1 MSNSTEL
8 RNQRKTSSS
17 SRFEVEKVEEN
28 KLAENL
34 KMIDSDSVDDRAV
47 FLNKDE
53 LDSSQKSGILH
64 NDKQTVKR
72 YIDDEYFDF
81 GTEKSTQHKSVYFDS
96 KLNDEEKEPL
106 NDESSNK
113 DDTNSNTGCFAIN
126 YDERNQPVSI
136 TLNLNKTSVNSY
148 NNCFRDF
155 RTSAFY
161 QKLLAEFIGNFLNY
175 SFIEF
180 QQN

>member
-1 MSNSTEL
+1 MSNPTEL

-64 NDKQTVKR
+64 NDKQTVNR

-81 GTEKSTQHKSVYFDS
+81 GTEKTTQHKSVYFDG

-161 QKLLAEFIGNFLNY
+161 QKLLAEFIGKFL
-175 SFIEF
+175 
-180 QQN
+180 